1 MKTLLLSS
9 IILLATCA
17 GSLAQSNTEKL
28 FLNVGVVGAGFNS
41 DIKLVSNSLTVF
53 DGDGGT
59 GFNLKAGYGFSPV
72 FTLYLGIG
80 ASGMNRNGTNI
91 PLIEGD
97 NQYGLGFFE
106 LGGRFNFRDN
116 SKKFRP
122 YAEVALSSVAAVFD
136 DEPESSFGG
145 GGFSFGGG
153 GQYFL
158 NDIVALDASLILTSG
173 SFSQV
178 IVLDQNLNDRGRFF
192 ATRFS
197 VGLTLYPLR

>member
-9 IILLATCA
+9 ILLLATCA
-17 GSLAQSNTEKL
+17 GTMAQSNTEKL
-28 FLNVGVVGAGFNS
+28 FLNIGVVGAGLSS
-41 DIKLVSNSLTVF
+41 DVKLVNNSVTVF
-53 DGDGGT
+53 DGDGGA

-72 FTLYLGIG
+72 FTLYLGLG
-80 ASGMNRNGTNI
+80 VSGMNRNGTNI
-91 PLIEGD
+91 PFIEGD

-106 LGGRFNFRDN
+106 LGGRFNFRNN

-158 NDIVALDASLILTSG
+158 NEIVALDASLMLTPG
-173 SFSQV
+173 SFSEV
-178 IVLDQNLNDRGRFF
+178 VVFDQDVDEKGNFF

>member
-28 FLNVGVVGAGFNS
+28 FLNVGVVGAGFSS
-41 DIKLVSNSLTVF
+41 DIKLNNNSFTVF
-53 DGDGGT
+53 DGDGGG
-59 GFNLKAGYGFSPV
+59 GFNLKVGYGFSPV
-72 FTLYLGIG
+72 FTLYLGLG
-80 ASGMNRNGTNI
+80 ASGMRRNGTNI
-91 PLIEGD
+91 PFIEGD
-97 NQYGLGFFE
+97 NEYGLGFFE